1 MSGSA
6 HPGKNTEVD
15 LPSRRTSRL
24 ADAQPGLTRGLVRAP
39 SDRSDSSVVR
49 RREIVR
55 VSPVV
60 SKPAKLT
67 TGAQAQE
74 GFQKFKSS
82 QPG

>member
-1 MSGSA
+1 M
-6 HPGKNTEVD
+6 
-15 LPSRRTSRL
+15 
-24 ADAQPGLTRGLVRAP
+24 VRAP
-39 SDRSDSSVVR
+39 SDWSDSSVVR

>member
-6 HPGKNTEVD
+6 HPGKNTELD

-24 ADAQPGLTRGLVRAP
+24 NPLSYAVTRLLVRAP
-39 SDRSDSSVVR
+39 SDESDSSVVR

-74 GFQKFKSS
+74 GFQKFKSN
-82 QPG
+82 P